1 MTSAFLKTEQGEP
14 AALMTVTAIEVA
26 VKLRCAAVLHHSV
39 NIFFFTFAC
48 SFRPIHERSLNR
60 PPKWWQ
66 RSARRRR
73 FAHLQA
79 RVQPSAFFF
88 LIVSIP
94 LLIRSTPGQ
103 RVGHVAVVLSLSTRS
118 FYRHIQLLASR
129 FFLSLW
135 RPTAFGTC
143 ASGSKIKKMTSC
155 GPELDG
161 WLRVHPERACA
172 REQWRRSLLF
182 KFEFQGAK
190 CDELSR
196 LEDIVKVDGVY
207 SMEVAAA
214 LQVRVL
220 VMGPSLR
227 FCVYVNNLPCPSDSL
242 VPGMTEITAE

>member
-1 MTSAFLKTEQGEP
+1 MKVESGTY
-14 AALMTVTAIEVA
+14 
-26 VKLRCAAVLHHSV
+26 
-39 NIFFFTFAC
+39 
-48 SFRPIHERSLNR
+48 
-60 PPKWWQ
+60 
-66 RSARRRR
+66 
-73 FAHLQA
+73 
-79 RVQPSAFFF
+79 
-88 LIVSIP
+88 SITHP
-94 LLIRSTPGQ
+94 DPDL
-103 RVGHVAVVLSLSTRS
+103 
-118 FYRHIQLLASR
+118 
-129 FFLSLW
+129 
-135 RPTAFGTC
+135 
-143 ASGSKIKKMTSC
+143 
-155 GPELDG
+155 ELDG